1 MWVLYGFDEDADD
14 VAFERELPGLTT
26 DAVRD
31 VVGEAGGHPWDRAWP
46 VAGGGSSAPG
56 PPCRVE
62 GRRRPGAG
70 SGGGGTLTQDG
81 AGGGREDRG
90 G

>member
-31 VVGEAGGHPWDRAWP
+31 VVGETGVHPWDGAWP
-46 VAGGGSSAPG
+46 VEDGLLALVRSHVPKGLGL
-56 PPCRVE
+56 E
-62 GRRRPGAG
+62 RRECF
-70 SGGGGTLTQDG
+70 L
-81 AGGGREDRG
+81 EWRG
-90 G
+90 